1 MEGMFLPFNV
11 QSKIV
16 IAESDFHFINADALG
31 FPGHQYWHFEGQ
43 AGHQPSISIWW
54 VGNDN
59 QLSYFVLFSSSATK
73 VFIFHSESS
82 TYSFSSIHSLF
93 NTCNGLSQG
102 NKICLGTE
110 GCVNR
115 LGDISPKPGRFAHM
129 GLWDRGAHSQS
140 ETPILWGQS
149 GESTAPRTK
158 GVLSPASHHLIS
170 CVKEHLWSTTVED
183 MLPIESCAEV
193 MENAQLLP
201 LWYQLISIQWWM
213 GGVHSHSELS
223 VSLCEHFL
231 GEWEKQ
237 GSVSPFSGNHIHCE
251 LFGWGE
257 TCLDLNNVSLTHE
270 TRLSDTKAEKKQGL
284 GFNKCPNTYK
294 AKHFLLYSLNN
305 LTCIF

>member
-16 IAESDFHFINADALG
+16 DCWVWFSFHQCWCFG
-31 FPGHQYWHFEGQ
+31 FPRSSIMTLRRSGRPPTKHQYLMSWEWQSTILFCTLFFFCYKSVHFSLGIIHLQ
-43 AGHQPSISIWW
+43 
-54 VGNDN
+54 
-59 QLSYFVLFSSSATK
+59 YF
-73 VFIFHSESS
+73 
-82 TYSFSSIHSLF
+82 IHSLF

-251 LFGWGE
+251 FFGWGE